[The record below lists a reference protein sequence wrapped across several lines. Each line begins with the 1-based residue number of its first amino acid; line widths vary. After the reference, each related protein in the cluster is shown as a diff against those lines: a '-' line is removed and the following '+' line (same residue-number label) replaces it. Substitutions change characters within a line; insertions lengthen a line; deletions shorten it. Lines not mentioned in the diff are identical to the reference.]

1 MRQGW
6 RAIDPA
12 VDTGRI
18 ERTGRTGCRSTCSG
32 LYSAKGAEGLL
43 KEGGSKRVDAL
54 RKLVTGAGGTLESM
68 YWALGPDDVYLV
80 ADLPDAGA
88 AAAVSLNV
96 GASGAA
102 SVATSELLSAEQV
115 DEIVRRKVEYRPPGK

>member
-1 MRQGW
+1 MPKYMF
-6 RAIDPA
+6 RA
-12 VDTGRI
+12 
-18 ERTGRTGCRSTCSG
+18 S
-32 LYSAKGAEGLL
+32 YSAKGAEGLL

-54 RKLVTGAGGTLESM
+54 RKLVTGAGGTVESM
-68 YWALGPDDVYLV
+68 YWAFGPDDVYLV

-115 DEIVRRKVEYRPPGK
+115 DEIVRRKVDYRPPGR